1 VEGWKK
7 EIKDIHENHYPKF
20 GNKMPQELK
29 DELAAIEKRLG

>member
-7 EIKDIHENHYPKF
+7 EIKDIREKHYPIF
-20 GNKMPQELK
+20 GDKLPQELK